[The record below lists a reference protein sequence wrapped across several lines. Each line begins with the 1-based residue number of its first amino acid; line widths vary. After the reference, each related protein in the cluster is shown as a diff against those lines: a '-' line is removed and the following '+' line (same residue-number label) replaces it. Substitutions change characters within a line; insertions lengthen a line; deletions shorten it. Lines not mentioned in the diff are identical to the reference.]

1 LLGMTLAL
9 RLAERGLPVTLL
21 EASAQTG
28 GLADAWQIG
37 DVTWDRHYHVTL
49 LSDEYTRRIVGEL
62 GLEDSMRW
70 VETRTGFFTDGRL
83 HSMSNTLE
91 FLKFPPLRMI
101 DKLRLG
107 GTIAWAARVTNWQK
121 LEQIP
126 VADWLRKLSGR
137 RTFEKIWLPLL
148 RCKLGDCW
156 RDTSAAFIWATIAR
170 MYAARRSGLKKEMFG
185 YCAGGY
191 ATFLTALERRLREL
205 GVVIRLNSPVQRVE
219 SAEDRRLIVTTAG
232 RSQVFD
238 QVISTLPAPLMSR
251 VCPQLSADERRRFDG
266 IRTHGIVCAS
276 LLLKRSLSP
285 FYVTNITDPGF
296 PFTGVIEMTALVDKS
311 ELNGQALVY
320 LPRYVPPD
328 DELFDRTDA
337 EIEHEFL
344 TGLQRMHPQ
353 LSLADVAAFRIS
365 RARHVFALPTLGYS
379 KRLPPITTSVPGLF
393 ALNSA
398 HIVNG
403 TLNVNETIKLAEDFV
418 AGLNSEVR
426 TAPHDPVLHQ
436 SLVEV

>member
-1 LLGMTLAL
+1 
-9 RLAERGLPVTLL
+9 
-21 EASAQTG
+21 
-28 GLADAWQIG
+28 
-37 DVTWDRHYHVTL
+37 
-49 LSDEYTRRIVGEL
+49 
-62 GLEDSMRW
+62 
-70 VETRTGFFTDGRL
+70 
-83 HSMSNTLE
+83 
-91 FLKFPPLRMI
+91 
-101 DKLRLG
+101 
-107 GTIAWAARVTNWQK
+107 
-121 LEQIP
+121 
-126 VADWLRKLSGR
+126 
-137 RTFEKIWLPLL
+137 
-148 RCKLGDCW
+148 
-156 RDTSAAFIWATIAR
+156 
-170 MYAARRSGLKKEMFG
+170 MFG

-191 ATFLTALERRLREL
+191 ATVLTALERRLREL

-219 SAEDRRLIVTTAG
+219 SAEDQRLVVTTAG

-285 FYVTNITDPGF
+285 FYVTNITDPGY

-426 TAPHDPVLHQ
+426 TAPHEPVLHQ